1 VANNS
6 QGRAI
11 GGNTSI
17 SAGSA
22 NAVNNTATAGQI
34 IISCANA
41 QVVLANGGNSQ
52 GGNITLLAGGATSLT
67 SGNATAGIISLSVGR
82 ANGVSGNTA
91 GGIKIGSEASS
102 GNTIGNCAYVDIGQ
116 ANTAI
121 TMYGNVTANKEL
133 IVTGNVAV
141 TGNITAANLGNISS
155 LNTDGNASNILYGNG
170 VFAQLQGDAG
180 NLSNITG
187 ANVTGNVPSADVANV
202 ANLVVVSNA
211 NAGTSGTFYPIFVSN
226 TGNGALQLDNVG
238 STITYN
244 PSTSTLTF
252 GTADVERTGN
262 GLGSENI
269 DYDGTNNSIRMSVTG
284 AANALTLSNTAATF
298 TVPLVYTRTYGSFTS
313 NLTQTSAGANSTNYM
328 TLNNTEDANGVS
340 IVSNSQITVAR
351 TGTYNIQFSAQFEHD
366 TNQTA
371 NLEIWLT
378 KNGNAVANTNT
389 VTTLIKDQRYVAAWN
404 FVDTAN
410 TANTYY
416 ELAWA
421 SSDTSIELVAVAAGN
436 TIANVAIPSLIVT
449 VVPVGA

>member
-1 VANNS
+1 
-6 QGRAI
+6 
-11 GGNTSI
+11 
-17 SAGSA
+17 
-22 NAVNNTATAGQI
+22 
-34 IISCANA
+34 
-41 QVVLANGGNSQ
+41 
-52 GGNITLLAGGATSLT
+52 
-67 SGNATAGIISLSVGR
+67 
-82 ANGVSGNTA
+82 
-91 GGIKIGSEASS
+91 
-102 GNTIGNCAYVDIGQ
+102 
-116 ANTAI
+116 
-121 TMYGNVTANKEL
+121 MYGNVTANKEL

-155 LNTDGNASNILYGNG
+155 LNLDGNASNILYGNG
-170 VFAQLQGDAG
+170 VFA
-180 NLSNITG
+180 N
-187 ANVTGNVPSADVANV
+187 
-202 ANLVVVSNA
+202 
-211 NAGTSGTFYPIFVSN
+211 TFAVK
-226 TGNGALQLDNVG
+226 
-238 STITYN
+238 
-244 PSTSTLTF
+244 
-252 GTADVERTGN
+252 
-262 GLGSENI
+262 
-269 DYDGTNNSIRMSVTG
+269 
-284 AANALTLSNTAATF
+284 
-298 TVPLVYTRTYGSFTS
+298 TYGSFTS